1 VSEPDQR
8 GERDRLP
15 AAALLAVRGGPSDE
29 ELAALVSVLAALA
42 APRPAAPPLG
52 SQWRNRARSIRPA
65 IGPGPGAWRA
75 SGLPR

>member
-1 VSEPDQR
+1 MSEPDQR
-8 GERDRLP
+8 GQPDRLP
-15 AAALLAVRGGPSDE
+15 APALLAVRGGPSDE

-42 APRPAAPPLG
+42 ARRPAGPPPG

-65 IGPGPGAWRA
+65 MGPGPGAWRA

>member
-1 VSEPDQR
+1 VSGPDQR
-8 GERDRLP
+8 SERDHLP
-15 AAALLAVRGGPSDE
+15 APALLAVRGGPSDE

-42 APRPAAPPLG
+42 ARRPVAPPPG
-52 SQWRNRARSIRPA
+52 SQWRNRARNIRPA